1 MSSVKDLLRGDV
13 VDGSGT
19 ANYVSKWSDA
29 DTITNSV
36 IYDDN
41 VIVRVL
47 LAMVLRL
54 ICMALLLLL

>member
-36 IYDDN
+36 IYDNGTN
-41 VIVRVL
+41 VGIGTSNRYQQEQ
-47 LAMVLRL
+47 MTN
-54 ICMALLLLL
+54 ISF